1 MKKRIERLII
11 FCMLITITIPNIAYA
26 KTNMRYEQEKTNIVE
41 PYGPKIEDLKSKDVI
56 INNLQE
62 IKRIRGNLT
71 AINISESSTPNEL
84 KDVYNR
90 LDFYI
95 QEFIEIKKNLDN
107 NIKTYTNSFSDKFFS
122 EQVLFI
128 AESYIVSL
136 RQQQNLII
144 ALQEKKVDAKKTG
157 LFKLFN
163 TYISLYYFRRPND
176 GICWYLFCSNISAL
190 KNLFIANNKYLK
202 LDNF

>member
-95 QEFIEIKKNLDN
+95 QEFIEIKKK
-107 NIKTYTNSFSDKFFS
+107 I
-122 EQVLFI
+122 
-128 AESYIVSL
+128 
-136 RQQQNLII
+136 
-144 ALQEKKVDAKKTG
+144 
-157 LFKLFN
+157 
-163 TYISLYYFRRPND
+163 
-176 GICWYLFCSNISAL
+176 
-190 KNLFIANNKYLK
+190 
-202 LDNF
+202 

>member
-41 PYGPKIEDLKSKDVI
+41 PYGPKIEDLKS
-56 INNLQE
+56 
-62 IKRIRGNLT
+62 
-71 AINISESSTPNEL
+71 NEL

-144 ALQEKKVDAKKTG
+144 ALQEKKVDAKKLVYSSYLIPIYHYITLG
-157 LFKLFN
+157 DQMTAYVD
-163 TYISLYYFRRPND
+163 TYFVVI
-176 GICWYLFCSNISAL
+176 
-190 KNLFIANNKYLK
+190 
-202 LDNF
+202 

>member
-11 FCMLITITIPNIAYA
+11 FCMLITITIPNIVYA

-56 INNLQE
+56 INNLKE

-71 AINISESSTPNEL
+71 AVNISESSTPNEL
-84 KDVYNR
+84 KDIYNR

-144 ALQEKKVDAKKTG
+144 ALQEEKVEAKKLVYSSYLIPIYHYITLG
-157 LFKLFN
+157 DQMTAYVD
-163 TYISLYYFRRPND
+163 TYFVVI
-176 GICWYLFCSNISAL
+176 
-190 KNLFIANNKYLK
+190 
-202 LDNF
+202 

>member
-71 AINISESSTPNEL
+71 AVNISESSTPNEL

-107 NIKTYTNSFSDKFFS
+107 NIKTYTNS
-122 EQVLFI
+122 ELVLFI

-144 ALQEKKVDAKKTG
+144 ALQEKKVDAKKLVYSSYLIPIYHYITLG
-157 LFKLFN
+157 DQMTAYVD
-163 TYISLYYFRRPND
+163 TYFVVI
-176 GICWYLFCSNISAL
+176 
-190 KNLFIANNKYLK
+190 
-202 LDNF
+202 